1 MALHDIAGWIHSSV
15 MQLQSYLA
23 ISRHWLEAAVL
34 RKQASSLYTH
44 LFIHTIVYR
53 KSNKVDFVV
62 QQYPVYNILN
72 PTLGKKYQTKIDI
85 VLLCFYTNL
94 HPTLAKPKSIPLVC
108 ECVIWREN
116 FVSSIL
122 QVPYPYMVTKPLNIR
137 YVEGLH
143 TLYSLFVIVV

>member
-34 RKQASSLYTH
+34 CKQASSLYTQ
-44 LFIHTIVYR
+44 LFIHTMVYR

-94 HPTLAKPKSIPLVC
+94 HPILAKPKSIPLVC
-108 ECVIWREN
+108 EYVIWREN

-137 YVEGLH
+137 CWRAPH
-143 TLYSLFVIVV
+143 PSLYVIVV